1 MGLGNK
7 ETILITRL
15 EELRTKK
22 GITVQA
28 LAEKS
33 GVGRSTIYL
42 YEQGNKRISIKST
55 WKILDALGIDNFI
68 NLNELVEVDAYCYK
82 TKSRKFNI

>member
-1 MGLGNK
+1 MGVGNK

-82 TKSRKFNI
+82 PKARKFNI

>member
-42 YEQGNKRISIKST
+42 YEKMGKMKGEN
-55 WKILDALGIDNFI
+55 A
-68 NLNELVEVDAYCYK
+68 
-82 TKSRKFNI
+82 